1 MTNSELKETV
11 TAGGSGTGG
20 PSLAGRPHPSRWLG
34 GALSLAVI
42 VAIVVAFARGQID
55 WSVVARY
62 VFSPNILQGVVNTIL
77 VSVIAM
83 ILGLVLGLLVA
94 LMRLSRNPVTNN
106 VAKLYVWVFRGTPL
120 YLQLLIWFNLALV
133 FPTLWIP
140 GLGTVSTTVVMT
152 TFVAAVLGLGIN
164 EGAYLAEV
172 IRGGI
177 VSVDLGQTEA
187 AQAIGLNRR
196 QMMFRIIL
204 PQAMPTVIPTIGNE
218 AIGMLKNTALA
229 AAISYTELLT
239 SAQKIYYINGRVMEL
254 LFVAAIWYL
263 VATTITSIG
272 QHWLERHFTRS
283 RRRRTR

>member
-1 MTNSELKETV
+1 MRSPDTNEVLATPPKLEQ
-11 TAGGSGTGG
+11 G
-20 PSLAGRPHPSRWLG
+20 PSLTGRPHPTRWLG
-34 GALSLAVI
+34 AALSLAVI

-55 WSVVARY
+55 WSVVGRY
-62 VFSPNILQGVVNTIL
+62 VFSPSILQGVVNTVI
-77 VSVIAM
+77 VSVVAM
-83 ILGLVLGLLVA
+83 LLGLVLGLVVA
-94 LMRLSRNPVTNN
+94 LMRLARNPVTNN
-106 VAKLYVWVFRGTPL
+106 VAKLYIWVFRGTPL

-133 FPTLWIP
+133 FPTLWFP
-140 GLGTVSTTVVMT
+140 GVGTVSTTAVMT

-177 VSVDLGQTEA
+177 MSVDLGQTEA

-196 QMMFRIIL
+196 QMMLRIVL

-263 VATTITSIG
+263 VATTITSFG
-272 QHWLERHFTRS
+272 QHWLERYFNRSKRRRS
-283 RRRRTR
+283 R

>member
-1 MTNSELKETV
+1 MNEVVAAPPTKED
-11 TAGGSGTGG
+11 G
-20 PSLAGRPHPSRWLG
+20 PSLLSRPHPTRWLG
-34 GALSLAVI
+34 AALSLAVI

-55 WSVVARY
+55 WAVVGRY
-62 VFSPNILQGVVNTIL
+62 VFSPTILQGVVNTVI
-77 VSVIAM
+77 VSVVAM
-83 ILGLVLGLLVA
+83 VLGLVLGLVVA
-94 LMRLSRNPVTNN
+94 LMRLARNPVTNN
-106 VAKLYVWVFRGTPL
+106 VAKLYIWVFRGTPL

-140 GLGTVSTTVVMT
+140 GLGTVSTTAVMT

-196 QMMFRIIL
+196 QMMFRIVL

-263 VATTITSIG
+263 VATTITSFG
-272 QHWLERHFTRS
+272 QHWLERYFNRSKRRRS
-283 RRRRTR
+283 R